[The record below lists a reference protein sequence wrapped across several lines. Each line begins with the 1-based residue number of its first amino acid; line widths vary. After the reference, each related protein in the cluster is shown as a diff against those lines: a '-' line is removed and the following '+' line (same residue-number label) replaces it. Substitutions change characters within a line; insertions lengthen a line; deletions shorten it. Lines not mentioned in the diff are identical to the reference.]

1 MRSQGEGQLAAS
13 ALPVLQQ
20 QFGCNH
26 CRAGCVPSPLGWQG
40 VTQQHRYMG
49 CRSCSYSGG
58 RGEAPGPRLDL
69 GQALPARRW
78 RSPGTQPQLAGMM
91 SSSLK
96 GKTRR
101 KWNFVPVIEPVFT
114 VVVKYGILAKIC
126 SGLDFVHNAA
136 GWKHGWEMSV
146 CPLGRGGCALSLCM
160 QAGRGFLWLLL
171 AWLFCAFAFSL
182 IETVMVITVM
192 VQVTRRE
199 GVQTLGAAE
208 NVSVGLYSGGNRRL
222 FKRCE
227 LLGEMR
233 CRCMRD
239 EAGIRAIV
247 WY

>member
-1 MRSQGEGQLAAS
+1 M
-13 ALPVLQQ
+13 
-20 QFGCNH
+20 
-26 CRAGCVPSPLGWQG
+26 GWRG
-40 VTQQHRYMG
+40 VTQQHRSMG
-49 CRSCSYSGG
+49 CWSCSYSGG
-58 RGEAPGPRLDL
+58 RRGEAPSPRLDL
-69 GQALPARRW
+69 GQALPAQRW

-101 KWNFVPVIEPVFT
+101 KWNFVPIIEPVFT

-126 SGLDFVHNAA
+126 SGLDFMHNAA
-136 GWKHGWEMSV
+136 GWKHGWEMTV
-146 CPLGRGGCALSLCM
+146 RPLGRGGCALSLCM

-171 AWLFCAFAFSL
+171 AWFFFVFAFSL
-182 IETVMVITVM
+182 IEIVMVITVM
-192 VQVTRRE
+192 MQVTRRD
-199 GVQTLGAAE
+199 GIQTLVSTE
-208 NVSVGLYSGGNRRL
+208 NVSVGLYGGGGNSRL
-222 FKRCE
+222 FKCCE

>member
-126 SGLDFVHNAA
+126 SGLDFMHNAA

-146 CPLGRGGCALSLCM
+146 CPLGRGAARYRCACRRGEVSSGCCSL
-160 QAGRGFLWLLL
+160 GSFVLLL
-171 AWLFCAFAFSL
+171 FP
-182 IETVMVITVM
+182 
-192 VQVTRRE
+192 
-199 GVQTLGAAE
+199 
-208 NVSVGLYSGGNRRL
+208 
-222 FKRCE
+222 
-227 LLGEMR
+227 
-233 CRCMRD
+233 
-239 EAGIRAIV
+239 
-247 WY
+247 